1 MKNKK
6 LKPLK
11 KTLKY
16 TGMTLLA
23 IVGFIAMYLVV
34 GYCLSRITIEKERE
48 TKNEVVIY
56 ILTNGVHTD
65 IAVPVRTPQMD
76 WSRELKYENTIQTDS
91 SYGYLAMGWGDKG
104 FYLETPNWS
113 DLKASVA
120 FKATFGLSTTAI
132 HATFY
137 KTLTESETCKKIL
150 ISKRQ
155 YARLIS
161 YINSSFQR
169 DEKGHYIHIKT
180 NANYGKTDA
189 FYEAKGSYN
198 LFFTCNSWTNK
209 ALKSCGQRCCLWTAF
224 DTGIFLK
231 YK

>member
-1 MKNKK
+1 
-6 LKPLK
+6 LK

-16 TGMTLLA
+16 TGITLLA
-23 IVGFIAMYLVV
+23 FVSLIAIYLFT
-34 GYCLSRITIEKERE
+34 GYCLSRITIEKEPE
-48 TKNEVVIY
+48 TKNEVAIY

-65 IAVPVRTPQMD
+65 IAVPVRTQQMD
-76 WSRELKYENTIQTDS
+76 WSRELKYENTIQSDS
-91 SYGYLAMGWGDKG
+91 TFEYLAMGWGDRG

-132 HATFY
+132 HATY
-137 KTLTESETCKKIL
+137 YRTLVESETCKRIP
-150 ISKRQ
+150 ISKAQ
-155 YARLIS
+155 YARLIL
-161 YINSSFQR
+161 YITSSFQK
-169 DEKGHYIHIKT
+169 DEMGHYIHIKT

-189 FYEAKGSYN
+189 FYEATGSYS

>member
-1 MKNKK
+1 M
-6 LKPLK
+6 K

-16 TGMTLLA
+16 TGITLLTFIGLIA
-23 IVGFIAMYLVV
+23 IYLIT
-34 GYCLSRITIEKERE
+34 GYCLSRITVEKELE
-48 TKNEVVIY
+48 TKNEVAIY

-65 IAVPVRTPQMD
+65 IAVPVRTQQMD
-76 WSRELKYENTIQTDS
+76 WSRELKYENTIQSDS
-91 SYGYLAMGWGDKG
+91 TFEYLAMGWGDKG

-137 KTLTESETCKKIL
+137 QTLTESETCKKIL
-150 ISKRQ
+150 ISKSQ

-161 YINSSFQR
+161 YISSSFQK
-169 DEKGHYIHIKT
+169 DENGHYIHIKT

-189 FYEAKGSYN
+189 FYEATGSYN